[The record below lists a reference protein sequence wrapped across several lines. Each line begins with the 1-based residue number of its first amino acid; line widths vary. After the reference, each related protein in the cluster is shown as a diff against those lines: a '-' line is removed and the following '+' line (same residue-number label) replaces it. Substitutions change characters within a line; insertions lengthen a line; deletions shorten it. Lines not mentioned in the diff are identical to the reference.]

1 MAIPGADRFLNCVLN
16 RSKKDIV
23 LMVLVLLL
31 VVLGTPFY
39 MVRGILNHQIYTE
52 SFDLDQYF
60 TVVIFMCAISAFV
73 IYNIVKSLVQH
84 KDRDVEWMSAL
95 IEYVSYNRGDTER
108 LSGIRD
114 ELSGLVSRRY
124 QTGAFILFVA
134 VAVSAVVQ
142 AILDMAMILDF
153 EHLVVLE
160 IFDMAFM
167 FVTMSTICLIVHD
180 RISMIDVLQYRF
192 TLVFSK
198 MMNDEDHHL
207 DPMPKIVWRSKP
219 LRHMILM
226 MATLGFYSIPYAL
239 WTVHQ
244 MNLHIKRQWTYE
256 RTALEWMAV
265 RDGAVAVDKMET
277 VSRKGVFHNLK
288 RVI

>member
-60 TVVIFMCAISAFV
+60 TVVIFMCAVSAFV

-95 IEYVSYNRGDTER
+95 IEYVSYNGGDTER
-108 LSGIRD
+108 LFGIRD
-114 ELSGLVSRRY
+114 ELSGLVSRRN

-192 TLVFSK
+192 TVVFSK
-198 MMNDEDHHL
+198 VMGDEEHPL
-207 DPMPKIVWRSKP
+207 ETMPKVVWKSRP

-226 MATLGFYSIPYAL
+226 MVTLGFYSIPYAI

-256 RTALEWMAV
+256 VSVLRWMAA
-265 RDGAVAVDKMET
+265 RDGVST
-277 VSRKGVFHNLK
+277 VGKVEKEAKKGFIHNL
-288 RVI
+288 RRTV